1 MIYATLAH
9 GNDNMVSKL
18 SVKRGLERRL
28 NLFEEELE
36 NLVQEAISSTGAPAM
51 DLARDVL
58 LSGGKRLRPLLAIL
72 TYEASGG
79 KAPRQAAD
87 LPKNKKQTQ
96 KT

>member
-1 MIYATLAH
+1 M
-9 GNDNMVSKL
+9 
-18 SVKRGLERRL
+18 

-79 KAPRQAAD
+79 KDVKEVMD
-87 LPKNKKQTQ
+87 LALSAELIHTA
-96 KT
+96 TLIHDDL